1 MYRRNFLLRSTSIW
15 VVISK
20 NAMTEFFSNLSMEAL
35 SKSNNNILLSFTQIE
50 NLEFN
55 INGLLRTKIDYL
67 NEINI
72 KAKKRINEMLTGK
85 KLITIKHFTN

>member
-1 MYRRNFLLRSTSIW
+1 M
-15 VVISK
+15 ISK

-55 INGLLRTKIDYL
+55 INGLLRTKIGYL